1 MKKLRVNKKYGEWY
15 YEKEFEPDMRFPIYC
30 VTNKEKTECYRL
42 GFYQDVLSLVKEP
55 TKELRKEYE
64 RIYG

>member
-1 MKKLRVNKKYGEWY
+1 
-15 YEKEFEPDMRFPIYC
+15 MRFPIYC

-42 GFYQDVLSLVKEP
+42 GFYQDVLALVKEP
-55 TKELRKEYE
+55 TKELREEYE